1 MNWTTLSLRGVGWD
15 ECNRLSKLWGWGS
28 SLTRAFCS
36 FCSLSL
42 SLFHALSSIQHPISL
57 TGRGGRG
64 TSSETSF
71 SLTLPPFPSQRR
83 AEFLIYIN
91 TRTLMAVN
99 CGKFTSPR
107 ERERIS
113 LNASTLPQLLFGRI
127 LMSYRYI
134 FEMFYNHVCL
144 KDNASLDDRNIIEL
158 NSFPFLLSLSLS
170 FSFWLIYSSPV

>member
-1 MNWTTLSLRGVGWD
+1 MRPVSPLPFL
-15 ECNRLSKLWGWGS
+15 
-28 SLTRAFCS
+28 
-36 FCSLSL
+36 
-42 SLFHALSSIQHPISL
+42 
-57 TGRGGRG
+57 
-64 TSSETSF
+64 
-71 SLTLPPFPSQRR
+71 LPPFPSQRR

-134 FEMFYNHVCL
+134 FKMFYNHVSL
-144 KDNASLDDRNIIEL
+144 KDNASLDRNIIEL
-158 NSFPFLLSLSLS
+158 NSFPFLLSLPLLL
-170 FSFWLIYSSPV
+170 FLINLQLARLTRSNVSRVSNRRTDRVPSISSNSVPDLAAIKAINPQQRNGTESRVSVITVAFNDTFFGDL

>member
-1 MNWTTLSLRGVGWD
+1 MRPVSL
-15 ECNRLSKLWGWGS
+15 LPFL
-28 SLTRAFCS
+28 
-36 FCSLSL
+36 
-42 SLFHALSSIQHPISL
+42 
-57 TGRGGRG
+57 
-64 TSSETSF
+64 
-71 SLTLPPFPSQRR
+71 LPPFPSQRR

-144 KDNASLDDRNIIEL
+144 KDNASLDDKNIIEL
-158 NSFPFLLSLSLS
+158 NSFPFLLSLPLLL
-170 FSFWLIYSSPV
+170 FLINLQLARLTRSNVSRVSNRRTDRVPSISSNSVADLAAIKAINPQQRNGTESRVSVITVAFNDTFFGDL

>member
-1 MNWTTLSLRGVGWD
+1 
-15 ECNRLSKLWGWGS
+15 
-28 SLTRAFCS
+28 
-36 FCSLSL
+36 
-42 SLFHALSSIQHPISL
+42 
-57 TGRGGRG
+57 
-64 TSSETSF
+64 
-71 SLTLPPFPSQRR
+71 
-83 AEFLIYIN
+83 
-91 TRTLMAVN
+91 MAVN

-158 NSFPFLLSLSLS
+158 NSFPFLLSLPLLL
-170 FSFWLIYSSPV
+170 FLINLQLARLTRSNVSRVSNRRTDRVPSISSNSVPDLVAIKAINPQQRNGTESRVSVITVAFNDTFFGDL

>member
-1 MNWTTLSLRGVGWD
+1 MRPVSPLPFL
-15 ECNRLSKLWGWGS
+15 
-28 SLTRAFCS
+28 
-36 FCSLSL
+36 
-42 SLFHALSSIQHPISL
+42 
-57 TGRGGRG
+57 
-64 TSSETSF
+64 
-71 SLTLPPFPSQRR
+71 LPPFPSQRR

-91 TRTLMAVN
+91 TRTLMVVN

-158 NSFPFLLSLSLS
+158 NSFSFFLSLPLLL
-170 FSFWLIYSSPV
+170 FLINLQLARLTRSNVSRVSNCRRSGSIDFFEFRSRSRGNKSNQSATKERNRIPGIRDYCRF

>member
-1 MNWTTLSLRGVGWD
+1 
-15 ECNRLSKLWGWGS
+15 
-28 SLTRAFCS
+28 
-36 FCSLSL
+36 
-42 SLFHALSSIQHPISL
+42 
-57 TGRGGRG
+57 
-64 TSSETSF
+64 
-71 SLTLPPFPSQRR
+71 
-83 AEFLIYIN
+83 
-91 TRTLMAVN
+91 MAVN

-158 NSFPFLLSLSLS
+158 NSFSFFLSLPLLL
-170 FSFWLIYSSPV
+170 FLINLQLARLTRSNVSRVSNRRTDRVPSISSNSVPDLAAIKAINPQQRNGTESRVSVITVAFNDTFFGDL

>member
-1 MNWTTLSLRGVGWD
+1 MRPVSPLPFL
-15 ECNRLSKLWGWGS
+15 
-28 SLTRAFCS
+28 
-36 FCSLSL
+36 
-42 SLFHALSSIQHPISL
+42 
-57 TGRGGRG
+57 
-64 TSSETSF
+64 
-71 SLTLPPFPSQRR
+71 LPPFPSQRR

-144 KDNASLDDRNIIEL
+144 KDNASLDDKNIIEL
-158 NSFPFLLSLSLS
+158 NSFPFLLSLLL
-170 FSFWLIYSSPV
+170 FLINLQLARLTRSNVSRVSNRRTDRVPSISSNSVPDLAAIKAINPQQRNGTESRVSVITVAFNDTFFGDL

>member
-1 MNWTTLSLRGVGWD
+1 MRPVSPLPFL
-15 ECNRLSKLWGWGS
+15 
-28 SLTRAFCS
+28 
-36 FCSLSL
+36 
-42 SLFHALSSIQHPISL
+42 
-57 TGRGGRG
+57 
-64 TSSETSF
+64 
-71 SLTLPPFPSQRR
+71 LPPFPSQRR

-158 NSFPFLLSLSLS
+158 NSFPFLLSLLL
-170 FSFWLIYSSPV
+170 FLINLQLARLTRSNVSRVSNRRTDRVPSISSNSVPDLAAIKAINPQQRNGTESRVSVITVAFNDTFFGDL

>member
-1 MNWTTLSLRGVGWD
+1 MRPVSPLPFL
-15 ECNRLSKLWGWGS
+15 
-28 SLTRAFCS
+28 
-36 FCSLSL
+36 
-42 SLFHALSSIQHPISL
+42 
-57 TGRGGRG
+57 
-64 TSSETSF
+64 
-71 SLTLPPFPSQRR
+71 LPPFPSQRR

-107 ERERIS
+107 GRERIS

-158 NSFPFLLSLSLS
+158 NSFPFLLSLPLLL
-170 FSFWLIYSSPV
+170 FLINLQLARLTRSNVSRVSNRRTDRVPSISSNSVPDLAAIKAINPQQRNGTESRVSVITVAFNDTFFGDL

>member
-1 MNWTTLSLRGVGWD
+1 MRPVSPLPFL
-15 ECNRLSKLWGWGS
+15 
-28 SLTRAFCS
+28 
-36 FCSLSL
+36 
-42 SLFHALSSIQHPISL
+42 
-57 TGRGGRG
+57 
-64 TSSETSF
+64 
-71 SLTLPPFPSQRR
+71 LPPFPSQRR

-144 KDNASLDDRNIIEL
+144 KDNASLDDKNIIEL
-158 NSFPFLLSLSLS
+158 NSFPFLLSLPLLL
-170 FSFWLIYSSPV
+170 FLINLQLVRLTRSNVSRVSNRRTDRVPSISSNSVPDLAAIKAINPQQRNGTESRVSVITVAFNDTFFGDL

>member
-1 MNWTTLSLRGVGWD
+1 MRPVSPLPFL
-15 ECNRLSKLWGWGS
+15 
-28 SLTRAFCS
+28 
-36 FCSLSL
+36 
-42 SLFHALSSIQHPISL
+42 
-57 TGRGGRG
+57 
-64 TSSETSF
+64 
-71 SLTLPPFPSQRR
+71 LPPFPSQRR

-134 FEMFYNHVCL
+134 FKMFYNHVSL
-144 KDNASLDDRNIIEL
+144 KDNASLDDKNIIEL
-158 NSFPFLLSLSLS
+158 NSFPFLLSLPLLL
-170 FSFWLIYSSPV
+170 FLINLQLARLTRSNVSRVSNRRTDRVPSISSNSVSDLAAIKAINPQQRNGTESRVSVITVAFNDTFFGDL

>member
-1 MNWTTLSLRGVGWD
+1 
-15 ECNRLSKLWGWGS
+15 
-28 SLTRAFCS
+28 
-36 FCSLSL
+36 
-42 SLFHALSSIQHPISL
+42 
-57 TGRGGRG
+57 
-64 TSSETSF
+64 
-71 SLTLPPFPSQRR
+71 
-83 AEFLIYIN
+83 
-91 TRTLMAVN
+91 MAVN

-158 NSFPFLLSLSLS
+158 NSFPFLLSLPL
-170 FSFWLIYSSPV
+170 FLFLINLQLARLTRSNVSRVSNRRTDRVPSISSNSVADLAAIKAINPQQRNGTESRVSVITVAFNDTFFGDL

>member
-1 MNWTTLSLRGVGWD
+1 MRPVSPLPFL
-15 ECNRLSKLWGWGS
+15 
-28 SLTRAFCS
+28 
-36 FCSLSL
+36 
-42 SLFHALSSIQHPISL
+42 
-57 TGRGGRG
+57 
-64 TSSETSF
+64 
-71 SLTLPPFPSQRR
+71 LPPFPSQRR

-134 FEMFYNHVCL
+134 FKMFYNHVSL
-144 KDNASLDDRNIIEL
+144 KDNASLDDKNIIEL
-158 NSFPFLLSLSLS
+158 NSFPFLLSLPLLL
-170 FSFWLIYSSPV
+170 FLINLQLARLTRSNVSRVSNRRTDRVPSISSNSVPDLAAIKAINPQQRNGTESRVSVITVAFNDTFFGDL